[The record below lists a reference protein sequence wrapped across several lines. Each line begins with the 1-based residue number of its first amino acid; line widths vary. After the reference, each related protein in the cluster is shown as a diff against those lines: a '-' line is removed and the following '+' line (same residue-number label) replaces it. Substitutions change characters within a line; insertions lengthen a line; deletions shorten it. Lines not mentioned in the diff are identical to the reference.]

1 MIWSSDEI
9 VALSSTPRENRR
21 LCSEEQEPV
30 LDTTDG
36 TKPETTNVTVAAI
49 HTTTLQR
56 RLMCVLVY
64 YSNRMQEDS

>member
-21 LCSEEQEPV
+21 LCSEEQEV
-30 LDTTDG
+30 LDATDG

>member
-21 LCSEEQEPV
+21 RCWEQEV

-56 RLMCVLVY
+56 RVMCVLVY